1 MVGVCSGN
9 TKANCPDPACEDV
22 APCLG
27 AIAPRLGVPAPETGA
42 TSAGRRVDGFVWA
55 GMDAASHGGSALLAF
70 HGDRNANREL
80 PEVGG

>member
-1 MVGVCSGN
+1 
-9 TKANCPDPACEDV
+9 
-22 APCLG
+22 LG
-27 AIAPRLGVPAPETGA
+27 APAPETGA